1 MAVLEGLVIVT
12 IILAGIWVGY
22 HAWDEWMHSDPEDVK
37 AHDAEPAQ
45 TLTYADGI
53 PHIIMRS
60 IS

>member
-22 HAWDEWMHSDPEDVK
+22 HAWDEWMHSAPKDAK

-45 TLTYADGI
+45 VLAHTDAV
-53 PHIIMRS
+53 PHITVRS